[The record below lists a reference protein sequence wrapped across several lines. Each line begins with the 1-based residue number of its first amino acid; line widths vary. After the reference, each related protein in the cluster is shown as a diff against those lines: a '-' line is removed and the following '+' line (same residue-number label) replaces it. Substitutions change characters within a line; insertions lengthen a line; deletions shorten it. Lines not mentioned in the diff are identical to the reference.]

1 MAGSSS
7 KNKGK
12 SWERDFAKFL
22 SAQYNA
28 SFIRVP
34 ASGAYVGGK
43 NAARKEYLD
52 EGQIRS
58 SKGDIIPPK
67 EWIHF
72 NVECKNYASFP
83 FHQLTQGKVLQL
95 EKWIGQC
102 LDAADPGDFSFIA
115 FKITRQGLFVTAP
128 QIPEINPGKNYFSY
142 TSPSYGK
149 WYLMDYEQFWNLNL
163 DAVKQLSLAKT
174 N

>member
-1 MAGSSS
+1 MAGSAS

-22 SAQYNA
+22 TTQYGA

-43 NAARKEYLD
+43 NATRKQFLD

-58 SKGDIIPPK
+58 TKGDIIPPK
-67 EWIHF
+67 EWRHF

-95 EKWIGQC
+95 ETWIKQL
-102 LDAADPGDFSFIA
+102 LDAADPGDFNFIA
-115 FKITRQGLFVTAP
+115 FKITRQGIFITVP
-128 QIPEINPGKNYFSY
+128 QLPEINPGTNYFSY
-142 TSPSYGK
+142 TSEKYGN
-149 WYLMDYEQFWNLNL
+149 WYLMDYDKFWTLNT
-163 DAVKQLSLAKT
+163 DAVKQLSLAK
-174 N
+174 